1 MIVSLPTVLE
11 IRTMY
16 VSQCYLNMAACYMKL
31 EDYRSTVQYSTSVS
45 MSILYRGRR
54 ASFAFYVK
62 AIEMLSRFAL
72 WLVRNLSCPIRA
84 QDVIYVLIVLT

>member
-45 MSILYRGRR
+45 MSILYRERS
-54 ASFAFYVK
+54 ASFFFTLKRLKCYRVLPSDWYVIW
-62 AIEMLSRFAL
+62 AVQSELRTS
-72 WLVRNLSCPIRA
+72 
-84 QDVIYVLIVLT
+84 

>member
-1 MIVSLPTVLE
+1 MMIVSLPTVLE

-45 MSILYRGRR
+45 MSFFYTEDVVQVLLFTLTRLKCYRVLP
-54 ASFAFYVK
+54 SD
-62 AIEMLSRFAL
+62 
-72 WLVRNLSCPIRA
+72 WC
-84 QDVIYVLIVLT
+84 VI